1 MRRFRDPCDIMFTI
15 GIKRSMTK
23 IKTLLV
29 DDEPR
34 GISALQKLLEF
45 NCPEVEIIGTAG
57 SADEAKAMITALSPD
72 LVFLDIA
79 MPEKDAFDLLNEI
92 APVKFEI
99 IFVTAHDDFM
109 MQAFRFSAVDY
120 LLKPVE
126 HNLLIDAVK
135 RAVRRIEDKLPGPDL
150 EALMHNLKQAKRGE
164 KMKLCITSIKGFQVV
179 RLADIIYCEASSNYT
194 NFHFTDR
201 SLICASRPIHEFEE
215 MLEDSNFVRIHK
227 SILVN
232 LEHVKEY
239 IRGEGGT
246 VIASNGKQLEVSRR
260 KKELFMNRMKEFYKY

>member
-1 MRRFRDPCDIMFTI
+1 M
-15 GIKRSMTK
+15 KS

-34 GISALQKLLEF
+34 GLSALQRLLEF
-45 NCPEVEIIGTAG
+45 NCPEVEIIGLCD
-57 SADEAKAMITALSPD
+57 SADEAIASIHQLKPE

-79 MPEKDAFDLLNEI
+79 MPEKTGFDLLHEI
-92 APVKFEI
+92 SPVPFEI

-126 HNLLIDAVK
+126 NNLLVDAVN
-135 RAVRRIEDKLPGPDL
+135 RAALRIEEKTSGRNL
-150 EALMHNLKQAKRGE
+150 ETLMHNIRQKEGVQ
-164 KMKLCITSIKGFQVV
+164 KMKICITSLKGFQVV
-179 RLADIIYCEASSNYT
+179 DLSDILYCEASSNYT
-194 NFHFTDR
+194 NFNFNGR
-201 SLICASRPIHEFEE
+201 PVICASKPIHEYEE
-215 MLEDSNFVRIHK
+215 LLADSNFIRIHK
-227 SILVN
+227 SHVIN

-246 VIASNGKQLEVSRR
+246 VILSNGKRLEVSRR
-260 KKELFMNRMKEFYKY
+260 KKEAFINRMKEFYKY